1 MCAHINDY
9 NCNLYIYLS
18 DCYYVKILWKNKNII
33 RLKSCSYIYIQK
45 KKKKLE
51 ELIYSNFL
59 T

>member
-1 MCAHINDY
+1 MYMCAHINDY
-9 NCNLYIYLS
+9 NCNLYINLI
-18 DCYYVKILWKNKNII
+18 VILCKNIMEKQKYVI

-45 KKKKLE
+45 KKLE